1 MALSFRELNHTVL
14 LLASSTAYLK
24 TKPTMKIQRIRP
36 SNTRSITSA
45 IATLALLASMGTV
58 QAAIFKDAQLESL
71 QDAGNYVELE
81 RQAQAR
87 LKADAGDAEASAAL
101 SLALTFIDAGDAKRL
116 EAGAKQAKRCVEQ
129 HPTAAVCH
137 LATAQNLGMQML
149 SVGMFKAM
157 RMLDTLKDSW
167 SRTLELAPDSFVA
180 RVQLAKLYLTVPG
193 MMGGSVSKAKELEA
207 AVHTSQPETARI
219 IRVNIAAEAKQWGAM
234 EGELAALKP
243 GKDAAMREEIRGAT
257 MQLAQV
263 FLADSK
269 DLAKARS
276 LYATLLR
283 DQPDHAAAYYGLGRV
298 YTQMG
303 QADEAIRN
311 FERAKT
317 MTGADEYPIEHRLGD
332 AYLAKG
338 DKAQAKAAYE
348 RFIANKRSN
357 PANLD
362 DARKS
367 LAKLG

>member
-1 MALSFRELNHTVL
+1 M
-14 LLASSTAYLK
+14 K
-24 TKPTMKIQRIRP
+24 TQRIRTL
-36 SNTRSITSA
+36 NTRSIA
-45 IATLALLASMGTV
+45 IAATTLALLASMGTAR
-58 QAAIFKDAQLESL
+58 AAIFKDSQLESL
-71 QDAGNYVELE
+71 QDAGNYIELE
-81 RQAQAR
+81 RQAQVR
-87 LKADAGDAEASAAL
+87 LKADAADAEASAAL
-101 SLALTFIDAGDAKRL
+101 SLALTFSDATDTKRL

-137 LATAQNLGMQML
+137 LATAQNLSMQML
-149 SVGMFKAM
+149 GMGMFKAM
-157 RMLDTLKDSW
+157 RMLDSLKESW
-167 SRTLELAPDSFVA
+167 IRTLELAPGSFVA

-219 IRVNIAAEAKQWGAM
+219 IRVHIAAEAKQWSAM
-234 EGELAALKP
+234 EAELSALKP
-243 GKDAAMREEIRGAT
+243 AKDGAMLEEIRGAT

-263 FLADSK
+263 YLKDSK
-269 DLAKARS
+269 DLAKAKS
-276 LYATLLR
+276 LYSILLR
-283 DQPDHAAAYYGLGRV
+283 DQPDHAAGYYGLGRV

-317 MTGADEYPIEHRLGD
+317 MAGADEYPIDHRLGD
-332 AYLAKG
+332 AYLARG

-348 RFIANKRSN
+348 RFVANKRSN
-357 PANLD
+357 PANVD

>member
-1 MALSFRELNHTVL
+1 
-14 LLASSTAYLK
+14 
-24 TKPTMKIQRIRP
+24 MKIQRIHPRK
-36 SNTRSITSA
+36 TLATA
-45 IATLALLASMGTV
+45 IAMATLALLAGMGTA
-58 QAAIFKDAQLESL
+58 QAAIFKDAQFESL

-81 RQAQAR
+81 RQAQTR

-129 HPTAAVCH
+129 HPAAAVCH
-137 LATAQNLGMQML
+137 LATAQNLSMQML

-157 RMLDTLKDSW
+157 RMLDTLKESW

-207 AVHTSQPETARI
+207 AVRASQPETARI

-234 EGELAALKP
+234 EGELSVLKP
-243 GKDAAMREEIRGAT
+243 GKDAAMREEIRNAT

-263 FLADSK
+263 FLADGK

-283 DQPDHAAAYYGLGRV
+283 DQPDHAAGYYGLGRV
-298 YTQMG
+298 LTQMG

-317 MTGADEYPIEHRLGD
+317 MTGADGFPIDHRLGD

-338 DKAQAKAAYE
+338 DKAQARAAYE
-348 RFIANKRSN
+348 RFIANKRAN